1 MPLTFT
7 GAPQFYG
14 LVMSLSNIFMISLFR
29 SNNRIVIFLK
39 IHIAANMK
47 GTINLLRPHDT

>member
-7 GAPQFYG
+7 GAPQFYS
-14 LVMSLSNIFMISLFR
+14 LVMSLSKILMISLFR
-29 SNNRIVIFLK
+29 ANNRIVIFLK

-47 GTINLLRPHDT
+47 GTITLLSPHDT